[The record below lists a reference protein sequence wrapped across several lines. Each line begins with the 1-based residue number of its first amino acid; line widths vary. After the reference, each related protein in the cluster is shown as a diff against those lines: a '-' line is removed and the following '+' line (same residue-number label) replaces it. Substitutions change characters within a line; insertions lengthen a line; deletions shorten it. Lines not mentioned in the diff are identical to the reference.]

1 MKHGVILTFLDRW
14 YLFCRF
20 LTRHPTFL
28 ELSFSYCSTLFRYNY
43 YEIYKEFYIQREPK
57 TSTLKRALNVT
68 IPSTLKRLWTLPFRQ
83 PLKRALN
90 DDLSSTLKRAL
101 NVDILS
107 THTYLKLNYLSI
119 SLYLST
125 NYLLKLIQ
133 ADFTILP
140 SWGAFL

>member
-68 IPSTLKRLWTLPFRQ
+68 IPSTLKR
-83 PLKRALN
+83 ALN
-90 DDLSSTLKRAL
+90 IAIPSTLKEGSERRPL
-101 NVDILS
+101 VN
-107 THTYLKLNYLSI
+107 
-119 SLYLST
+119 
-125 NYLLKLIQ
+125 
-133 ADFTILP
+133 P
-140 SWGAFL
+140 